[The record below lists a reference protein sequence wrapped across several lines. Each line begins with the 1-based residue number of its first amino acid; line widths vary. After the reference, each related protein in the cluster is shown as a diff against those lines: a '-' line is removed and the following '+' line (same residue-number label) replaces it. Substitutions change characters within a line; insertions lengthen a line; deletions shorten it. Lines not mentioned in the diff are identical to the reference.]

1 MGKWGFVGLLYLL
14 WSLVAAAKLTDLA
27 DPPDWSRLD
36 SFQKSISKQEF
47 LRQLN
52 EVYCPRK
59 SWWSPWIEIEENRA
73 RIRKKAG
80 SDDWYDLQFL
90 ESNETSNFSLSRFQ
104 LSGSKI
110 LIDPG
115 HIGGDFSEMEGRHF
129 AIGDDEPVKEGDLAL
144 SVALKLKSELQKKG
158 AIVSLSR
165 KQNKPV
171 SQKRPQDFKELAQ
184 TWFSRMEWL
193 QKLSEEERSKRI
205 QKRQELYFYR
215 VSEIMVRSE
224 IIRKSQPDLVLCIH
238 LNAAPWP
245 DPDNKSLVTRNDYHV
260 LVNGC
265 YMGGEVAYDNQRFEM
280 IWRVVNRWAGKER
293 LIAEHMSQAF
303 AQETGLPAFAYKG
316 PNALK
321 IGEVEGVWARNLL
334 ANRIYEA
341 PVVFLEPY
349 IANSEEV
356 YQRIQMVD
364 SVDEEINKNQK
375 GRSIVKE
382 YVDAVL
388 LGLEKAGR
396 QK

>member
-27 DPPDWSRLD
+27 DPPDWSRLN

-47 LRQLN
+47 LRQLT

-80 SDDWYDLQFL
+80 SDEWYDLHFS
-90 ESNETSNFSLSRFQ
+90 ESNETINLSLSRFQ
-104 LSGSKI
+104 ISGSKI

-129 AIGDDEPVKEGDLAL
+129 AIGDDEPVKEGELAL

-158 AIVSLSR
+158 AVVSLSR
-165 KQNKPV
+165 KENQPV
-171 SQKRPQDFKELAQ
+171 TQLRPKNFKELAE

-193 QKLSEEERSKRI
+193 QKLPPEERSKRI

-215 VSEIMVRSE
+215 VSEIMARSE
-224 IIRKSQPDLVLCIH
+224 KIRKNQPDLVLCIH

-245 DPDNKSLVTRNDYHV
+245 DPDNKSLVDRNDYHV

-265 YMGGEVAYDNQRFEM
+265 YMGGEIAYDNQRFEM
-280 IWRVVNRWAGKER
+280 IWRLLHRWEGTEK

-303 AQETGLPAFAYKG
+303 SQETGLPAFAYKG

-321 IGEVEGVWARNLL
+321 VGKIEGVWARNLL

-341 PVVFLEPY
+341 PVIFLEPY

-356 YQRIQMVD
+356 YQRIQGVSSD
-364 SVDEEINKNQK
+364 HHDTNQGQSRK
-375 GRSIVKE
+375 SIVQE
-382 YVDAVL
+382 YVDAVVI
-388 LGLEKAGR
+388 GLEQADS